1 MVRTKGIKY
10 IINPKNNMNNRI
22 SNLRLNNN
30 IEIKPNKEYKISG
43 WASVNNIE
51 EGKPIWEITKE
62 YLSSIGTYKVEDSDK
77 VKIIDEDDNIGIQT

>member
-22 SNLRLNNN
+22 SNLRLNSN
-30 IEIKPNKEYKISG
+30 IEIKPDKKYKVSG

-62 YLSSIGTYKVEDSDK
+62 YLSSIKTYKVEDSDK
-77 VKIIDEDDNIGIQT
+77 IKITDEDDNIGIQT

>member
-10 IINPKNNMNNRI
+10 TINPKNNINNRI
-22 SNLRLNNN
+22 SKLRLNNN
-30 IEIKPNKEYKISG
+30 IEIKPNIKYKVSG

-62 YLSSIGTYKVEDSDK
+62 YLRSVKTYKVEDSEK
-77 VKIIDEDDNIGIQT
+77 IKIIDEDDNIGIQT